1 MKFTATWTIALRALR
16 RNPLRTGLT
25 MLGIII
31 GVAAVIAMVAI
42 GTGAKA
48 EVAASIEQMGQNM
61 VMVISRAA
69 RSGRVH
75 LGGDSGVALTKQ
87 DYDAIRQEVAGLAG
101 ATPEVRASAQ
111 VAAGNQNVNTT
122 VYGVSEEYPAVRA
135 WRLALGG
142 HFTEADVKS
151 AAKVAVLGQTV
162 ATNLFGGGDPVGQ
175 LIRIQHAP
183 YEVIG
188 VLRAKGA
195 NMMGRDQDDLVL
207 VPWTSAMVRLT
218 GENSFRAISVQAES
232 AERIPEVVGQ
242 LEALLRQRHRIPEG
256 GEDDFLIRNMQD
268 MLEMATSTAQTMT
281 ILLGAIAGVSLLVGG
296 IGIMN
301 IMLVSVTERTRE
313 IGVRMAVGARGADIL
328 LQFLVEAVVL
338 SVSGGLIGIGLGYG
352 VAHLVSVKF
361 GWNTLVS
368 PDSVALAFLFSA
380 VIGVFFGF
388 YPARKAAGLDP
399 IEALRY
405 E

>member
-195 NMMGRDQDDLVL
+195 NMMGRDQDNLVL

>member
-111 VAAGNQNVNTT
+111 VATGNQNVNTT

-268 MLEMATSTAQTMT
+268 MLEMATSTAETMT

-313 IGVRMAVGARGADIL
+313 IGVRMAVGARGGDIL

>member
-111 VAAGNQNVNTT
+111 VATGNQNVNTT

>member
-183 YEVIG
+183 YGVIG

>member
-1 MKFTATWTIALRALR
+1 MKFTATWTVALRALR
-16 RNPLRTGLT
+16 RNPMRTGLT

-48 EVAASIEQMGQNM
+48 QVAASIEQMGQNM
-61 VMVISRAA
+61 VMVISRAT

-75 LGGDSGVALTKQ
+75 MGMDSGMGLTKQ
-87 DYDAIRQEVAGLAG
+87 DYEAIRQEVAGLAG
-101 ATPEVRASAQ
+101 ATPEVRATAQ
-111 VAAGNQNVNTT
+111 VAAGRENVNTE
-122 VYGVSEEYPAVRA
+122 VHGAGEDYPRVRA
-135 WRLALGG
+135 WRLARGE
-142 HFTEADVKS
+142 FFSAADVRG
-151 AAKVAVLGQTV
+151 AAKVAVLGNTV
-162 ATNLFGGGDPVGQ
+162 ATNLFGGEDPVGRAV
-175 LIRIQHAP
+175 RIQSAP
-183 YEVIG
+183 YEVVG

-195 NMMGRDQDDLVL
+195 NMMGRDQDDLVV
-207 VPWTSAMVRLT
+207 VPWTSAQVRLT
-218 GENSFRAISVQAES
+218 GETTFRAISVQAES
-232 AERIPEVVGQ
+232 AERIPEVTGQ
-242 LEALLRQRHRIPEG
+242 IEELLRQRHRIREG
-256 GEDDFLIRNMQD
+256 KEDDFLIRSMQD

-313 IGVRMAVGARGADIL
+313 IGVRMAVGARGVDIL
-328 LQFLVEAVVL
+328 LQFLVESVVL
-338 SVSGGLIGIGLGYG
+338 SMGGGLAG
-352 VAHLVSVKF
+352 VALGWGMAKGVSLKF
-361 GWNTLVS
+361 GWTTVVTWES
-368 PDSVALAFLFSA
+368 MAAAFAFSA
-380 VIGVFFGF
+380 AIGIFFGF